1 MSKKLNFDP
10 VKTILTITVG
20 FLIVYLIT
28 SWTWAIATS
37 LVIGLIGLF
46 STKLSEIV
54 NFLWMKLTVVLSY
67 IIPTVIMAIIYYLI
81 LVPIALLSRIVKR
94 EDEMFL
100 NSGHE
105 STFVEVNR
113 KIDADSLEKM
123 W

>member
-20 FLIVYLIT
+20 FLVVYLIT
-28 SWTWAIATS
+28 SWTWAITTS

-46 STKLSEIV
+46 STKLSELV
-54 NFLWMKLTVVLSY
+54 NFLWMKLTIVLSY

-81 LVPIALLSRIVKR
+81 LVPIALLSRIIKR
-94 EDEMFL
+94 DDEMFL
-100 NSGHE
+100 NSGHK
-105 STFVEVNR
+105 STFVDINR